1 MKTTSKL
8 WTLALAA
15 SVLSFSS
22 CQEDEA
28 ITESSLAITDQ
39 TESVADSE
47 GILVPSTA
55 TMVDASSSTVSSRKE
70 VVEVEEFAKL
80 LAASLKDR
88 EMRTFLK
95 EEANKQFD
103 GDYDIL
109 VSNVVDAEI
118 GDESFSEKL
127 TGSTEN
133 SNVRTSN
140 VVDAATKNPK
150 LNISVPVL
158 IEDWQDQKQKP
169 LVAISLG
176 AVEGETEFIKAYDSN
191 GQEYLLD
198 ANVEPDV
205 PVIVVGNNERMAM
218 IEEFKKS
225 KDNSNNAKR
234 SGRIQQVDWLR
245 CPNLNDIESWYFG
258 GPEIRFDGVAYSVS
272 GSSTFQAFSKTRT
285 PSRDQAKDGY
295 YFTQDLF
302 RWYFDG
308 SSPSHG
314 PNYYIQ
320 SWEID
325 DSGTTYKLGVSVTA
339 GVKIGDNVETKGTAS
354 FEISYKAQDKK
365 LPGQLINYQDPT
377 QVIISD
383 SYLQFRMKE
392 GL

>member
-1 MKTTSKL
+1 MRKFIKSEASK
-8 WTLALAA
+8 
-15 SVLSFSS
+15 
-22 CQEDEA
+22 
-28 ITESSLAITDQ
+28 
-39 TESVADSE
+39 
-47 GILVPSTA
+47 
-55 TMVDASSSTVSSRKE
+55 M
-70 VVEVEEFAKL
+70 
-80 LAASLKDR
+80 
-88 EMRTFLK
+88 
-95 EEANKQFD
+95 FD

-109 VSNVVDAEI
+109 VSRILKTKI
-118 GDESFSEKL
+118 GKETFEQKVKSVNGRS
-127 TGSTEN
+127 TGN
-133 SNVRTSN
+133 
-140 VVDAATKNPK
+140 AAQAVNNPK
-150 LNISVPVL
+150 LNISVPTQ
-158 IEDWQDQKQKP
+158 IDNWNDGTQQP
-169 LVAISLG
+169 LVAIAIG
-176 AVEGETEFIKAYDSN
+176 AVEGETKFLKAYDSN
-191 GQEYLLD
+191 GKAYLLD
-198 ANVEPDV
+198 AEVEPDV
-205 PVIVVGNNERMAM
+205 PVIVIGNNERMDM

-295 YFTQDLF
+295 FFTQDLF

-339 GVKIGDNVETKGTAS
+339 GVKIGDDIETEGKGTAS
-354 FEISYKAQDKK
+354 FEISYKAQDRK